1 MKGENHMGATKKYT
15 LRVGFGRT
23 NITPLESCMLGG
35 CGGVEGTRMHERVLD
50 ELEAICIAI
59 TDENDETVLFI
70 VNDLVGFESLDGII
84 EPIMQTTGLARDHIT
99 VSATHTHNAPGL
111 TAVMEE
117 TDRYKAY
124 LAAQMAIAA
133 AQAMTDRKPATM
145 EITSAM
151 TENLTFC
158 RRYMNSE
165 GKLFRNN
172 SGMTMVGPES
182 PPDEQLQ
189 MLKFVREGGKD
200 ILLVNFQGHY
210 HGETTRPENYK
221 SISRNYMGACRDYLE
236 EKTGCYAAYFAGAG
250 GNLAVQTIYDKPRNI
265 STGYVD
271 HGQRLARYALDAQ
284 KNFRPVEA
292 GPIKI
297 KSRVYTGKTKKQ
309 PELFEIAAKMHDY
322 FEATNDKEGTMAL
335 AKGYP
340 ISNVFHAGAI
350 YANSKLGDT
359 FDTRLVAISIGDLA
373 IACAPCEMY
382 DANGKNIK
390 EQSPFG
396 ATLVFQLC
404 NGSVGYIPAEYA
416 YANGGYEIET
426 TKFQKG
432 VGEGFQNTF
441 LDLFREMK
449 GEEK

>member
-1 MKGENHMGATKKYT
+1 MKKENKYM
-15 LRVGFGRT
+15 LRVGFGRS
-23 NITPLESCMLGG
+23 NIMPLESVMLGG

-50 ELEAICIAI
+50 ELEAITIAV
-59 TDENDETVLFI
+59 TDENEETALF
-70 VNDLVGFESLDGII
+70 VVCDLVAFESLAGII
-84 EPIMQTTGLARDHIT
+84 EPIEQATGIDRSHIF
-99 VSATHTHNAPGL
+99 VAATHTHNAPGL
-111 TAVMEE
+111 TAVMEQ
-117 TDRYKAY
+117 TDRYRAY
-124 LAAQMAIAA
+124 LGAKVAVAA
-133 AQAMTDRKPATM
+133 AQAMADRKPATM
-145 EITSAM
+145 QITSAM
-151 TENLTFC
+151 TENMTFC

-165 GKLFRNN
+165 GKLFRNFQ
-172 SGMTMVGPES
+172 GMTMVGPES

-210 HGETTRPENYK
+210 HGESTIPENYK

-250 GNLAVQTIYDKPRNI
+250 GNLAVQTIYDKPRNV

-271 HGQRLARYALDAQ
+271 HGQRLAKYALDAQ
-284 KNFRPVEA
+284 KDFRPVKA
-292 GPIKI
+292 GPIRI
-297 KSRVYTGKTKKQ
+297 KSRVYTGRTKKQ
-309 PELFEIAAKMHDY
+309 PELFEIAEKMCEY

-350 YANSKLGDT
+350 HANSKLGDT
-359 FDTRLVAISIGDLA
+359 FDTTLEAVTIGDLA

-382 DANGKNIK
+382 DANGKAVK

-432 VGEGFQNTF
+432 VAEGFQNTF
-441 LDLFREMK
+441 LDLFKEMK
-449 GEEK
+449 EEQNYEQ

>member
-1 MKGENHMGATKKYT
+1 
-15 LRVGFGRT
+15 
-23 NITPLESCMLGG
+23 MLGG

-50 ELEAICIAI
+50 PLQTICIAI
-59 TDENDETVLFI
+59 TDENDETVLLI
-70 VNDLVGFESLDGII
+70 TNDLVEIKNMTGIK
-84 EPIMQTTGLARDHIT
+84 EPTMQATGIARDHIFLA
-99 VSATHTHNAPGL
+99 ATHTHNAPGL
-111 TAVMEE
+111 DAVMDE

-124 LAAQMAIAA
+124 LAAQIAIAS

-145 EITSAM
+145 EITAAE

-182 PPDEQLQ
+182 PPDNQLQ

-210 HGETTRPENYK
+210 HGESTIPENYK

-236 EKTGCYAAYFAGAG
+236 EQTGCYAAYFAGAG
-250 GNLAVQTIYDKPRNI
+250 GNLAVQTIYDKPRNV
-265 STGYVD
+265 STGYRD
-271 HGQRLARYALDAQ
+271 HGERLARYALDAQ
-284 KNFRPVEA
+284 AHFRPVQS
-292 GPIKI
+292 GPIRV

-309 PELFEIAAKMHDY
+309 PELFEIAEKMHDY

-359 FDTRLVAISIGDLA
+359 FDTTLEAVSIGDLA
-373 IACAPCEMY
+373 IACAPCELY

-390 EQSPFG
+390 KQSPFT

-416 YANGGYEIET
+416 YAHGGYEIET

-432 VGEGFQNTF
+432 VAEGFENTI
-441 LDLFREMK
+441 LDMFREMK
-449 GEEK
+449 EESK